1 MGESPPQTK
10 VRRVR
15 FATIDESEVIL
26 YRPED
31 PRCLHICV
39 VERKKVDWDL
49 G

>member
-31 PRCLHICV
+31 PNDVFISV
-39 VERKKVDWDL
+39 SSNGKKWI
-49 G
+49 GI